1 MRMWWPRSEPH
12 TQAGLESGAA
22 LPERASLTGT
32 GRPGTPCD
40 RDALQNVKCSISLRK
55 EAPLLLVGVALR
67 ITVSQLGAKYPFL
80 GLNRLP

>member
-40 RDALQNVKCSISLRK
+40 RDALKNVKCANRRNRRASLSF
-55 EAPLLLVGVALR
+55 EELDQMNPHY
-67 ITVSQLGAKYPFL
+67 QFE
-80 GLNRLP
+80 